1 MEKEHNLLESDVVTL
16 TLDDD
21 EEIECAIIT
30 TFNMDSNEYI
40 ALLPLDEDG
49 GNEDGDV
56 WIYRFIRDT
65 TGGTDH
71 DLQNIEDDDEYD
83 VRSEFE
89 YNQSRLNELKEENK
103 KLESTIKEKRHK
115 LLVSKISIERLEKET
130 YLLDK
135 QINPLRPH

>member
-21 EEIECAIIT
+21 VEIECAIIT
-30 TFNMDSNEYI
+30 TFNMDSTEYI

-65 TGGTDH
+65 TGGSDH

-83 VRSEFE
+83 RAADKFDEWLDTQEFE
-89 YNQSRLNELKEENK
+89 GFETEAGKCLPAESEHRQYGSLSGTADVWIPLYENFSEQ
-103 KLESTIKEKRHK
+103 LE
-115 LLVSKISIERLEKET
+115 
-130 YLLDK
+130 
-135 QINPLRPH
+135 

>member
-21 EEIECAIIT
+21 VEIECAIIT
-30 TFNMDSNEYI
+30 TFNMDSTEYI

-65 TGGTDH
+65 TGGSD
-71 DLQNIEDDDEYD
+71 QNIEDDDQYD
-83 VRSEFE
+83 RAADKFDEWLDTQEFE
-89 YNQSRLNELKEENK
+89 GFDIEE
-103 KLESTIKEKRHK
+103 
-115 LLVSKISIERLEKET
+115 
-130 YLLDK
+130 
-135 QINPLRPH
+135 

>member
-21 EEIECAIIT
+21 VEIECAIIT
-30 TFNMDSNEYI
+30 TFNMDSTEYI

-65 TGGTDH
+65 TGGSDH

-83 VRSEFE
+83 RAADSLM
-89 YNQSRLNELKEENK
+89 NGLIHRNLKALILKNNYFI
-103 KLESTIKEKRHK
+103 L
-115 LLVSKISIERLEKET
+115 
-130 YLLDK
+130 
-135 QINPLRPH
+135 

>member
-30 TFNMDSNEYI
+30 TFNMDSTEYI

-65 TGGTDH
+65 TGGSDH

-83 VRSEFE
+83 RARISLM
-89 YNQSRLNELKEENK
+89 NGLIHRNLKALILKNNYFI
-103 KLESTIKEKRHK
+103 L
-115 LLVSKISIERLEKET
+115 
-130 YLLDK
+130 
-135 QINPLRPH
+135 

>member
-21 EEIECAIIT
+21 VEIECAIIT
-30 TFNMDSNEYI
+30 TFNMDSTEYI

-65 TGGTDH
+65 TGGSDH
-71 DLQNIEDDDEYD
+71 DLQNIEDDDEMTAL
-83 VRSEFE
+83 RISLM
-89 YNQSRLNELKEENK
+89 NGLIHRNLKALILKNNYFI
-103 KLESTIKEKRHK
+103 L
-115 LLVSKISIERLEKET
+115 
-130 YLLDK
+130 
-135 QINPLRPH
+135 

>member
-21 EEIECAIIT
+21 VEIECAIIT
-30 TFNMDSNEYI
+30 TFNMDSTEYI

-65 TGGTDH
+65 TGGSDH

-83 VRSEFE
+83 ALRISLM
-89 YNQSRLNELKEENK
+89 NGLIHRNLKALILKNNYFI
-103 KLESTIKEKRHK
+103 L
-115 LLVSKISIERLEKET
+115 
-130 YLLDK
+130 
-135 QINPLRPH
+135 